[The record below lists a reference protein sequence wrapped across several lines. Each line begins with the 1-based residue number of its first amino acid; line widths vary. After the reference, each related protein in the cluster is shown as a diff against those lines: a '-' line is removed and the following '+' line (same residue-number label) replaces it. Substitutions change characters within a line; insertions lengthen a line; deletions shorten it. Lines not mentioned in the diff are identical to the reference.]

1 MATPGTVRVLVRRD
15 DGAPPSPSPA
25 SHPPGTP
32 IGRFGIAGAPVTPD
46 SSNPFS
52 IKNSQMTQALRQLQ
66 EEEFK
71 KKMRQC
77 QWHQNNV
84 ALLEQKL
91 SEADSQHSTC
101 AVQLAALNDSVD
113 QKKEEAT
120 AKQKMVERNRSLV
133 NTAKRRQEDAFAE
146 LRQIN
151 RRRE

>member
-1 MATPGTVRVLVRRD
+1 
-15 DGAPPSPSPA
+15 
-25 SHPPGTP
+25 
-32 IGRFGIAGAPVTPD
+32 
-46 SSNPFS
+46 
-52 IKNSQMTQALRQLQ
+52 MTQALRQLQ